1 MSGEQQ
7 VEFDKISDLTAHV
20 NFKMKHSI
28 LPNIDDQDEA
38 IKTNNGNVKDTYE
51 FFKKSSDEDDFERE
65 IVEDILKDEPC
76 EHKKIETPYVEPTV
90 EDAATVEDQVN
101 KEIDDFL
108 QLASEFNKVDAA
120 ATKQKKLTIMT
131 NYLKTYGTNLIG
143 DKK

>member
-28 LPNIDDQDEA
+28 LPNIDDQNEA

-108 QLASEFNKVDAA
+108 QLASEFNKVGAA

>member
-51 FFKKSSDEDDFERE
+51 FLKKSSDEDDFERE
-65 IVEDILKDEPC
+65 IVGDILKDEPC
-76 EHKKIETPYVEPTV
+76 EHKKML
-90 EDAATVEDQVN
+90 N
-101 KEIDDFL
+101 L
-108 QLASEFNKVDAA
+108 QSKMLQQLK
-120 ATKQKKLTIMT
+120 TMLIKKLMIFY
-131 NYLKTYGTNLIG
+131 N
-143 DKK
+143 